1 MSIAGRFIIP
11 ATSALLIV
19 GFLVLLGIVGST
31 VWLSQRAQEHFN
43 QVIEARDIR
52 SAAAELRNAV
62 QSAES
67 SQRGFLLTGNEIYLA
82 PYDSAKTQA
91 ERQLRALEQHLS
103 AHENRKASLARLTT
117 LVMEKFSEI
126 DQTVALK
133 LDRKDAEALAMVRTN
148 RGKAL
153 TDEANVFISGFVQA
167 EDDRLTAAVDQQK
180 ANASMLRW
188 VAIFG
193 GLVIVLVVGG
203 AAIVAQ
209 SYTRELAQTR
219 DEVGNLNASLEKR
232 VVERTADLAQA
243 NDEIKRF
250 VHVVTHDL
258 RAPLV
263 SIAGFTRELEGS
275 ANGLRAY
282 LDRPDMQSDPAAE
295 ARHAASVEMPEAI
308 AYIRSSTQKMDNLIT
323 AIMKL
328 SREGRRRLEPERVEL
343 RDLISASAAAIQ
355 HQVSEAGGKIE
366 LDLGVESVVTD
377 RLSLEQIFGNL
388 FDNASKYRSRSRK
401 LQIDV
406 LVRKAGNAVEFAI
419 TDNGRGIAPTDLDR
433 VFDLFTRSGEQDQ
446 PGDGAGLAYVRTAVR
461 HLGGEITVSSA
472 LDKGTTFRFALP
484 EDIRLADTG
493 TD

>member
-11 ATSALLIV
+11 ATSALLVV
-19 GFLVLLGIVGST
+19 GFMVLLGIVGST

-52 SAAAELRNAV
+52 SAVVELRNAV

-91 ERQLRALEQHLS
+91 ERQLRVLEQLLQTHQDT
-103 AHENRKASLARLTT
+103 KPSLARLKSV
-117 LVMEKFSEI
+117 VMEKFAEI
-126 DQTVALK
+126 NQTVALK
-133 LDRKDAEALAMVRTN
+133 LDRKDAEALALIRTN

-167 EDDRLTAAVDQQK
+167 ADDRLTAEVDQQK
-180 ANASMLRW
+180 ANASLLRW

-203 AAIVAQ
+203 AAIVAR

-232 VVERTADLAQA
+232 VVERTADLAKA

-275 ANGLRAY
+275 ANDLRAY
-282 LDRPDMQSDPAAE
+282 LDRPDVQSDPSADVRRAA
-295 ARHAASVEMPEAI
+295 AVEMPEAI

-343 RDLISASAAAIQ
+343 RALIEASAAAIQ
-355 HQVSEAGGKIE
+355 HQVSEAGGKID
-366 LDLGVESVVTD
+366 LDLGVASIVTD

-388 FDNASKYRSRSRK
+388 FDNAAKYRSRNRN
-401 LQIDV
+401 LQIGV
-406 LVRKAGNAVEFAI
+406 QVRKAGSAVEFAVS
-419 TDNGRGIAPTDLDR
+419 DNGRGIAASDLDR
-433 VFDLFTRSGEQDQ
+433 VFDLFTRSGERDQ
-446 PGDGAGLAYVRTAVR
+446 PGEGAGLAFVRTAVR
-461 HLGGEITVSSA
+461 HLGGEITVSSV

-484 EDIRLADTG
+484 EDIRLAATG